1 MPRKRMFWLHVKKSA
16 GMSTRALL
24 RPYYTE
30 VDRGMKPK
38 TFIQASPDEYND
50 ILNNYRVVLGD
61 YQFKRCLFA
70 KTYLYPDWED
80 IYSFAF
86 SREPV
91 DRCISMFRYLY
102 WKDVGVIGRL
112 LRSFKK
118 GLASRRVFT
127 TSYAFDA
134 FLDHVREARSSA
146 SIYEPLGLVFTTHT
160 APMWDDVTDYDGKI
174 LLTQIFRLEAMVEGI
189 NKVFRECGIDHS
201 IEHSGVRINA
211 SRKDW
216 TYTPT
221 RRQIGIIEEIYPK
234 DFELYEAAGRSCPS
248 KI

>member
-1 MPRKRMFWLHVKKSA
+1 MPQKRIFWLHIKKSA

-30 VDRGMKPK
+30 VDKGMKPK
-38 TFIQASPDEYND
+38 TFIQANPNEYND
-50 ILNNYRVVLGD
+50 ILNNYRIVLGE

-70 KTYLYPDWED
+70 KTYLYNDWED

-102 WKDVGVIGRL
+102 WKDIGAIGGL
-112 LRSFKK
+112 LRSLRK

-127 TSYAFDA
+127 TSYAFDT
-134 FLDHVREARSSA
+134 FLDYAHEARSSD
-146 SIYEPLGLVFTTHT
+146 SIYQPLGLAFTTHT
-160 APMWDDVTDYDGKI
+160 APMWDDITDNDGNI
-174 LLTQIFRLEAMVEGI
+174 LLTEIFRLEALVDGI
-189 NKVFRECGIDHS
+189 NKVFRECGISHR

-211 SRKDW
+211 SRKHW

-221 RRQIGIIEEIYPK
+221 RRQIGLIEEIYQK
-234 DFELYEAAGRSCPS
+234 DFEIYETAGGNV
-248 KI
+248 